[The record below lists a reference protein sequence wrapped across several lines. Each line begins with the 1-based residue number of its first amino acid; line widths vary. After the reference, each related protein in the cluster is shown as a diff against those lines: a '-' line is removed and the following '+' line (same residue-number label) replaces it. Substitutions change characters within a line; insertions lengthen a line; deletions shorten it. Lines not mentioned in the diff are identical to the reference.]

1 MDFDVTHLIREIWS
15 KIGLLPWNWIA
26 PGIHITLAT
35 IAAAHAMLFKRDPRA
50 ALGWVTVC
58 LFIPFAGPILYYM
71 FGINRIH
78 THARML
84 ANRSFKIRV
93 GFERGHLKNK
103 TNNLVSQEHDPA
115 AQKFIRVSDN
125 VTYRPLV
132 SGNSIDMLVNGG
144 QAYPAMLEAINNAVD
159 HIFLA
164 TYLLESDH
172 IGEAFLDALVAAHR
186 RGVKVRVILD
196 GIGALYSWPRMSHKL
211 RKDGIPVELFL
222 PPKLLPPTFSVNLR
236 NHRKILVTDNK
247 LGFTGGMNIGARHLV
262 DPISGHGT
270 VDLHFRFQGQ
280 VVSQLS
286 DIFTED
292 WKFITGEDFDV
303 PETPQLQTGEAY
315 CRCVSD
321 GPNDDLDKIA
331 LVMMGCI
338 SAAQHQIT
346 IITPYFLPSREMI
359 ASLQS
364 AVLRGVDVA
373 IILPIK
379 SNLRFIDW
387 ATRNMLWELLQYEV
401 KVNYQA
407 LPFAHTK
414 LFIVDEIVAHIG
426 SANFDPRSFR
436 LNFELNVEI
445 IDTQSIM
452 QLVKYAEDI
461 RNLSTEITLKEVDDR
476 SIPIRLR
483 DSFFWLFMPYL

>member
-1 MDFDVTHLIREIWS
+1 
-15 KIGLLPWNWIA
+15 
-26 PGIHITLAT
+26 
-35 IAAAHAMLFKRDPRA
+35 
-50 ALGWVTVC
+50 
-58 LFIPFAGPILYYM
+58 
-71 FGINRIH
+71 
-78 THARML
+78 
-84 ANRSFKIRV
+84 
-93 GFERGHLKNK
+93 
-103 TNNLVSQEHDPA
+103 
-115 AQKFIRVSDN
+115 
-125 VTYRPLV
+125 
-132 SGNSIDMLVNGG
+132 
-144 QAYPAMLEAINNAVD
+144 
-159 HIFLA
+159 
-164 TYLLESDH
+164 
-172 IGEAFLDALVAAHR
+172 
-186 RGVKVRVILD
+186 
-196 GIGALYSWPRMSHKL
+196 
-211 RKDGIPVELFL
+211 
-222 PPKLLPPTFSVNLR
+222 
-236 NHRKILVTDNK
+236 
-247 LGFTGGMNIGARHLV
+247 MNIGARHLV
-262 DPISGHGT
+262 DPIGGHGT

-292 WKFITGEDFDV
+292 WRFVTGEDINV
-303 PETPQLQTGEAY
+303 AGIPQLQTGEAY

-401 KVNYQA
+401 KVYYQA

-461 RNLSTEITLKEVDDR
+461 RNRSTEITLKEVDDR